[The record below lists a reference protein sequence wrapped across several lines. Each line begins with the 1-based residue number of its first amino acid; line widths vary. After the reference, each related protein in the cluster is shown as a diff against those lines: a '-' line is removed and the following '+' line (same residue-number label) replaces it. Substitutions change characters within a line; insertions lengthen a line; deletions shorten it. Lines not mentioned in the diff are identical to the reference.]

1 MPWTWRSRLSG
12 VEWSLTIRLLL
23 MVRFIDSK
31 HIGRGWGPRSLT
43 HSLLGSLIKD
53 AAGLPTLLAPLRLRD
68 QGVGRLEPWSR
79 VWQEAKLGVHTDGE
93 PARLLTL
100 FPGTHPGKGEARSLH
115 GWSGPVTERHGV
127 IFIKKGKRQSFP
139 NKSQLG
145 RDPFL

>member
-1 MPWTWRSRLSG
+1 M
-12 VEWSLTIRLLL
+12 
-23 MVRFIDSK
+23 
-31 HIGRGWGPRSLT
+31 
-43 HSLLGSLIKD
+43 
-53 AAGLPTLLAPLRLRD
+53 
-68 QGVGRLEPWSR
+68 
-79 VWQEAKLGVHTDGE
+79 HTDGE
-93 PARLLTL
+93 PTQLLTR